1 MILEPFESLPI
12 LHLQNEDNACLLQE
26 DGMKIIVYLY
36 MEKSLIN
43 MKHCHSIS
51 EQVKHR
57 AASDML
63 KV

>member
-1 MILEPFESLPI
+1 
-12 LHLQNEDNACLLQE
+12 
-26 DGMKIIVYLY
+26 MKIIVYLY